1 MSVSSRAVTTAALAA
16 VVAAGASVEP
26 RPLVLIGVAALLVVL
41 VALGWPGILRLPAP
55 GGSRLVVLIGGL
67 GAAAATWY
75 TPNEP
80 VLRFLPAIVAISM
93 LLAFVAEMMRRDG
106 RRQLT
111 ESITGTIAG
120 IVAAVC
126 ASGWVAAARTDAGP
140 NLVATA
146 AVALAIAAATA
157 ALPLKGWRA
166 LAVAVVSAVV
176 TGAGVATLLAPAV
189 DTVSG
194 AWTGA
199 VAGIV
204 VGGLH
209 LLLER
214 LPALRGKLAGLS
226 AATVPVA
233 VTGMFVF
240 VVGRLV
246 IL

>member
-1 MSVSSRAVTTAALAA
+1 MLAA
-16 VVAAGASVEP
+16 AVAAAAYVEP
-26 RPLVLIGVAALLVVL
+26 RPLALAAMAGLLVVL
-41 VALGWPGILRLPAP
+41 VSLGWPRMLRLPAP
-55 GGSRLVVLIGGL
+55 GGSLLVVLLAGL
-67 GAAAATWY
+67 GATAATWY
-75 TPNEP
+75 TVSEP
-80 VLRFLPAIVAISM
+80 VLRHLPTILAVSIV
-93 LLAFVAEMMRRDG
+93 LAFLSEMMRRDG
-106 RRQLT
+106 RRHLT
-111 ESITGTIAG
+111 ESLTGTVTG
-120 IVAAVC
+120 IVVAVC
-126 ASGWVAAARTDAGP
+126 AAGWVAVARTEAGAM
-140 NLVATA
+140 LVATA
-146 AVALAIAAATA
+146 AFALAIAAASA

-166 LAVAVVSAVV
+166 LAMAVVAAVV
-176 TGAGVATLLAPAV
+176 TGAGVATVLSGM

-214 LPALRGKLAGLS
+214 LPALRGRLAGLA

>member
-1 MSVSSRAVTTAALAA
+1 MSVSSRAVTTAVLAA
-16 VVAAGASVEP
+16 AVAAGAYLEP
-26 RPLVLIGVAALLVVL
+26 RPLPLVGVAALLVIL
-41 VALGWPGILRLPAP
+41 VALGWPNMLRLPAP
-55 GGSRLVVLIGGL
+55 GGSRLVVLLSGF

-75 TPNEP
+75 TPSEP
-80 VLRFLPAIVAISM
+80 VLRHLPMIIAISFV
-93 LLAFVAEMMRRDG
+93 LAFLAEMMRRDG
-106 RRQLT
+106 RRRLT
-111 ESITGTIAG
+111 ESVTGTVAG
-120 IVAAVC
+120 IVVAVC
-126 ASGWVAAARTDAGP
+126 VAGWVAAARTDAGAM
-140 NLVATA
+140 LVATA
-146 AVALAIAAATA
+146 AFSLAIAAASA

-166 LAVAVVSAVV
+166 LVVAVVAAVV
-176 TGAGVATLLAPAV
+176 TGGGVATLLPAM

-214 LPALRGKLAGLS
+214 LPALTGKLAGLS
-226 AATVPVA
+226 AATVPVT

-246 IL
+246 VL

>member
-1 MSVSSRAVTTAALAA
+1 MSVSSRAVTTAVLAA
-16 VVAAGASVEP
+16 AVAAGAYLEP
-26 RPLVLIGVAALLVVL
+26 RPLPLVGVIGLLVIL
-41 VALGWPGILRLPAP
+41 VALGWPSMLRLPAP
-55 GGSRLVVLIGGL
+55 GGSRLVVLLSGL

-75 TPNEP
+75 TPSEP
-80 VLRFLPAIVAISM
+80 VLRHLPMIIAIAFV
-93 LLAFVAEMMRRDG
+93 LAFLAEMMRRDG
-106 RRQLT
+106 RRRLT
-111 ESITGTIAG
+111 ESVTGTVSG
-120 IVAAVC
+120 IVVVVC
-126 ASGWVAAARTDAGP
+126 AAGWVAAARTEAGAM
-140 NLVATA
+140 LVATA
-146 AVALAIAAATA
+146 AFALAIAAASA

-166 LAVAVVSAVV
+166 LVVAVVAAVV
-176 TGAGVATLLAPAV
+176 TGGGVATLLPAM

-214 LPALRGKLAGLS
+214 LPALTGKLAGLS
-226 AATVPVA
+226 AATVPVT